1 MKRVNQRSTCIKS
14 ILSLGFTVT
23 ILISVSVLA
32 SEDISCFKNETL
44 IAGCHLDEQKQRS
57 VSLCSSAN
65 KETIT
70 YRFGTPEKDEMA
82 QTFRATRPLFRWI
95 DKATYTTYF
104 GFRTG
109 EYGYVVGVP
118 QQTFGAIAFLEVL
131 KLNKTIMSKT
141 CTANSFGSE
150 RLKNVAIKELDDG
163 SVRAQHF
170 SFPP

>member
-1 MKRVNQRSTCIKS
+1 MMERRDKTNF
-14 ILSLGFTVT
+14 LSLAFVCISFTSGT
-23 ILISVSVLA
+23 VSA
-32 SEDISCFKNETL
+32 SEDISCVKNETL

-57 VSLCSSAN
+57 VSLCSSAD

-70 YRFGTPEKDEMA
+70 YRFGTPEKDEMT
-82 QTFRATRPLFRWI
+82 QTFRATRPLFRWV

-118 QQTFGAIAFLEVL
+118 QQTFGAKAFLEVL

>member
-1 MKRVNQRSTCIKS
+1 M
-14 ILSLGFTVT
+14 GTVLT
-23 ILISVSVLA
+23 SVSVLA
-32 SEDISCFKNETL
+32 SEDTLCLTHESL
-44 IAGCHLDEQKQRS
+44 IAGCRLDEQKQRS
-57 VSLCSSAN
+57 VSLCSSAD

-70 YRFGTPEKDEMA
+70 YRFGTLEKFEMT
-82 QTFRATRPLFRWI
+82 QIFRATSPLFRWV

-109 EYGYVVGVP
+109 AYGYVVGVP
-118 QQTFGAIAFLEVL
+118 QQTFGAKAFLEVL

-141 CTANSFGSE
+141 CTSNSFGSE
-150 RLKNVAIKELDDG
+150 HVDNAAIRELEDS

>member
-1 MKRVNQRSTCIKS
+1 MT
-14 ILSLGFTVT
+14 
-23 ILISVSVLA
+23 
-32 SEDISCFKNETL
+32 
-44 IAGCHLDEQKQRS
+44 
-57 VSLCSSAN
+57 
-65 KETIT
+65 
-70 YRFGTPEKDEMA
+70 
-82 QTFRATRPLFRWI
+82 QTFRAIRPLFRWV

-118 QQTFGAIAFLEVL
+118 QQTFGAKAFLEVL

-150 RLKNVAIKELDDG
+150 RLKSVAIKELEDG